1 MSSNTPTPILVP
13 FNLPSLS
20 PQHWNLSSAPCLMN
34 KQPVRPSSRPPSITG
49 ESQKRHALSSPLREG
64 DGVSHKRQR
73 IDSPEP
79 LYNLR
84 KTDAQQ
90 SLVMVINSFNDKLD
104 SQERHFNHKLAEQET
119 RWQTRFENLESKW
132 VGKLALAELE
142 VERSKIKATSI
153 EMDLRERVGRL
164 EGALAVL
171 MRQSQDM
178 PMPMGNISSIDYHTR
193 GGDPGA
199 FAPHGVATSS
209 GQAHAD
215 LEQTLTPLW
224 SREQAIEDLNE
235 QQVVKIQP
243 PDTVDDQ
250 IVVEI
255 QDMSMS
261 IDLTVANDEADTTLS
276 GREHDHANNYFNNPE
291 DDPVLPTVS
300 PQVLIPNNFTNHL
313 EPDTDDDMETDG
325 AHNINSHSH
334 NHNHNNNDLWL
345 PDTFISQQDTTTTVS
360 TPLAVDNALATSSRS
375 SSSSPEYYSLKE
387 TSDMSDKSWLCFDCR
402 HLVKSQGLTKHTVEP
417 SQEERCIRSNC
428 ILLDDIK
435 PQDLIEE
442 QVFVVERLLGRRSM
456 MRKGKRIEK
465 ETQYLVKWD
474 GYGIHECSWEYRAN
488 LKPHDTKLVK
498 DFEAALSREGLVSR
512 NTVILLNEATSHW
525 DTETGNSLV
534 DA

>member
-1 MSSNTPTPILVP
+1 
-13 FNLPSLS
+13 
-20 PQHWNLSSAPCLMN
+20 MN

-276 GREHDHANNYFNNPE
+276 GREHDHANNYFKYVQHIHPTFNQTQNAETSHSNPE

-375 SSSSPEYYSLKE
+375 SSSSPEYYSIQGE
-387 TSDMSDKSWLCFDCR
+387 ASTSTTTLLPASDGSR
-402 HLVKSQGLTKHTVEP
+402 RTK
-417 SQEERCIRSNC
+417 
-428 ILLDDIK
+428 
-435 PQDLIEE
+435 
-442 QVFVVERLLGRRSM
+442 GRWPP
-456 MRKGKRIEK
+456 KKA
-465 ETQYLVKWD
+465 Y
-474 GYGIHECSWEYRAN
+474 
-488 LKPHDTKLVK
+488 
-498 DFEAALSREGLVSR
+498 
-512 NTVILLNEATSHW
+512 
-525 DTETGNSLV
+525 SLV
-534 DA
+534 GIMASCFSFPPLSKKKKTIFALVANNYI

>member
-1 MSSNTPTPILVP
+1 
-13 FNLPSLS
+13 
-20 PQHWNLSSAPCLMN
+20 MN
-34 KQPVRPSSRPPSITG
+34 KQPVRPSSRPPSITD

-73 IDSPEP
+73 IDSPE
-79 LYNLR
+79 LLFNLR
-84 KTDAQQ
+84 KPDAQQ
-90 SLVMVINSFNDKLD
+90 SLVMVINAFNDKLD

-142 VERSKIKATSI
+142 VERSKTKATSI

-164 EGALAVL
+164 EGAVAVL

-178 PMPMGNISSIDYHTR
+178 PMPMGNISSIDHHTR
-193 GGDPGA
+193 GGDTGA
-199 FAPHGVATSS
+199 FAPHGVPTSS

-224 SREQAIEDLNE
+224 SKEQAIEDLNE

-243 PDTVDDQ
+243 PDTVDDK

-261 IDLTVANDEADTTLS
+261 IDLTIANDEADTTLS
-276 GREHDHANNYFNNPE
+276 GREHDHANNYFKYIQHIHPTFNQTQNAETSHSNPE

-300 PQVLIPNNFTNHL
+300 PQVLIPNNFANHL

-325 AHNINSHSH
+325 AHNINNHDHEH
-334 NHNHNNNDLWL
+334 NNKHNNNDLWL

-375 SSSSPEYYSLKE
+375 SRSSSSSSPEYYSIQGE
-387 TSDMSDKSWLCFDCR
+387 ASTSTTTLLPASDGSR
-402 HLVKSQGLTKHTVEP
+402 RTK
-417 SQEERCIRSNC
+417 
-428 ILLDDIK
+428 
-435 PQDLIEE
+435 
-442 QVFVVERLLGRRSM
+442 GRWPP
-456 MRKGKRIEK
+456 KRA
-465 ETQYLVKWD
+465 Y
-474 GYGIHECSWEYRAN
+474 
-488 LKPHDTKLVK
+488 
-498 DFEAALSREGLVSR
+498 
-512 NTVILLNEATSHW
+512 
-525 DTETGNSLV
+525 SLV
-534 DA
+534 GIMASYFSCPPPPKKKRHYLRIWLIITSEIYSKKSFVTG

>member
-13 FNLPSLS
+13 FNLSSLS
-20 PQHWNLSSAPCLMN
+20 PQHWNLSSAPCPMN
-34 KQPVRPSSRPPSITG
+34 KQPGRPSSRPPSITG

-73 IDSPEP
+73 MDSPEP
-79 LYNLR
+79 LCNLR
-84 KTDAQQ
+84 KPDAQQ

-142 VERSKIKATSI
+142 VERSKTKATSI

-171 MRQSQDM
+171 MRQSQDT

-193 GGDPGA
+193 GGQA

-243 PDTVDDQ
+243 PDTVDDK

-261 IDLTVANDEADTTLS
+261 IDLTVANDEVDTTLS
-276 GREHDHANNYFNNPE
+276 GREHDHANKYFKYVQHIHPTFNQTQDSERHIAILKMTPSYL
-291 DDPVLPTVS
+291 PSARKSSSPTTLPTIS
-300 PQVLIPNNFTNHL
+300 NPIPMMTWK
-313 EPDTDDDMETDG
+313 PMARTTST
-325 AHNINSHSH
+325 A
-334 NHNHNNNDLWL
+334 
-345 PDTFISQQDTTTTVS
+345 TATTTTTATMTCGS
-360 TPLAVDNALATSSRS
+360 TTLLSPNKTQQQPSLPHLQSIMLSPLPLAAAGAAAAAQSTTV
-375 SSSSPEYYSLKE
+375 YKE
-387 TSDMSDKSWLCFDCR
+387 KQAHQQRRCYQPVMDLGEPKEDGHPKGPTHWLESWQVAF
-402 HLVKSQGLTKHTVEP
+402 HPPQK
-417 SQEERCIRSNC
+417 
-428 ILLDDIK
+428 DI
-435 PQDLIEE
+435 ICAC
-442 QVFVVERLLGRRSM
+442 G
-456 MRKGKRIEK
+456 
-465 ETQYLVKWD
+465 
-474 GYGIHECSWEYRAN
+474 
-488 LKPHDTKLVK
+488 
-498 DFEAALSREGLVSR
+498 
-512 NTVILLNEATSHW
+512 
-525 DTETGNSLV
+525 
-534 DA
+534 